1 VPRLNLDA
9 LVYCVLWALLAFVGY
24 SVAGLKAGLLLSVG
38 LFLLVMPSSAL
49 MLSRTGNFAA
59 ERTLRW
65 GLLAAAALLF
75 ASYADLQGT

>member
-1 VPRLNLDA
+1 
-9 LVYCVLWALLAFVGY
+9 
-24 SVAGLKAGLLLSVG
+24 
-38 LFLLVMPSSAL
+38 MPSSAL